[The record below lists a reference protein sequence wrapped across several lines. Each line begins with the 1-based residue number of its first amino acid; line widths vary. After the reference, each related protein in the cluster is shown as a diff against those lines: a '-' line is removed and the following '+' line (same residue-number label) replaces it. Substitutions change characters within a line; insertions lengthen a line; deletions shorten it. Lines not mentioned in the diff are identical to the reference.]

1 MIELRIEYEDNNK
14 IPLLRPIMEDEEDLD
29 TIEDIQFI
37 LIDIAQ
43 NLGYDY
49 MELSENKLG
58 AGFISITNNVS
69 IIIKYNSDRITS
81 IEVQIGEFNKNKY
94 DCTTNSSTIDEI
106 SVALQTASMICAEI
120 RRKIR

>member
-1 MIELRIEYEDNNK
+1 MRIEYENERM
-14 IPLLRPIMEDEEDLD
+14 PMLRPIMEDEEELIV
-29 TIEDIQFI
+29 IEDIQAI
-37 LIDIAQ
+37 LIEIAQ

-49 MELSENKLG
+49 IELSENKLG
-58 AGFISITNNVS
+58 AGFIDITNDVS
-69 IIIKYNSDRITS
+69 IIIKYNREKIISLK
-81 IEVQIGEFNKNKY
+81 VQVGDFNKNKF